1 MELVRLGTGQ
11 ASAFVRT
18 AAGTRRTSKAPLFL
32 APTLFVPDDPAF
44 SDAASTSSAIPTHK
58 DTSTVL
64 PPPVD
69 GQGESRRSSQLDIP
83 NIDTIDIMINT
94 AFCNFI
100 PISSITARAFSLLH
114 FTYFYLKAP
123 VSFLRRK
130 RQQEYKRSYPL
141 FFKPLKM
148 LIGQGT
154 SRLTARYCLSFLILT
169 KDLSTHLAFIS
180 NLSYFYVRKR
190 IFIRHSESCLF
201 LRKKE
206 TTFFLSSFILNIFH
220 FISFF
225 TFSFISLFVFF
236 TNHYSFN
243 ISDLLSG
250 KARTKPH
257 DTRRGAY

>member
-1 MELVRLGTGQ
+1 MISWQFSQATKSTVNVEPVAWLTVGVSFLKFLLESYCKICKLWSWSGLALAK

-83 NIDTIDIMINT
+83 DIDTIDIMINT

-100 PISSITARAFSLLH
+100 PMTSIPARAFSLLH
-114 FTYFYLKAP
+114 FTFFCFKHA

-130 RQQEYKRSYPL
+130 RQ
-141 FFKPLKM
+141 
-148 LIGQGT
+148 
-154 SRLTARYCLSFLILT
+154 
-169 KDLSTHLAFIS
+169 
-180 NLSYFYVRKR
+180 
-190 IFIRHSESCLF
+190 
-201 LRKKE
+201 
-206 TTFFLSSFILNIFH
+206 
-220 FISFF
+220 
-225 TFSFISLFVFF
+225 
-236 TNHYSFN
+236 
-243 ISDLLSG
+243 
-250 KARTKPH
+250 
-257 DTRRGAY
+257 